1 MSEIINNVS
10 QERQDKLKKLI
21 HRLHNGEDQAT
32 IEAEF
37 KADFAY
43 VTGAEI
49 AQMEYNL
56 VQEGIS
62 IDEIQ
67 SLCDIHASL
76 FQGSIQQMHDNVLT
90 INPLTEFEEENEA
103 FRFVVSAAQAFR
115 KQDLNTLQ
123 VVKAQLGQYLSEL
136 KAIEDHYARKE
147 HILFP
152 YLEKGGDFVISK
164 VMWGVDNKIRK
175 SIREAEKALEG
186 DNLKAIIKTFDQ
198 AVTMIDDMITKE
210 NRVLFP
216 MLRDKLTENQFK
228 EIARSLRDEGA
239 SSFQEPQP
247 DTQIPTD
254 LPEEV
259 MAMSMGF
266 LTRAQT
272 DAIFNALPFDLT
284 FVNAD
289 NKVQYVSQGKD
300 RIFDR
305 PFSVIGR
312 SVDLCHPPQSV
323 HVVMQI
329 VDDLRTGRK
338 DHEDFWINFKGR
350 MVYIRYYA
358 VRDKAGTFLGTL
370 EVTQDIGPI
379 RDLHGEKRLMS

>member
-10 QERQDKLKKLI
+10 KERQEKLKTLI
-21 HRLHNGEDQAT
+21 HRLHHGEDQAT
-32 IEAEF
+32 VEAEF

-49 AQMEYNL
+49 AQMEFNL
-56 VQEGIS
+56 VQEGVS
-62 IDEIQ
+62 IEEIQ
-67 SLCDIHASL
+67 NLCDIHASL
-76 FQGSIQQMHDNVLT
+76 FQGSVQQMHDNVLT
-90 INPLTEFEEENEA
+90 INPLTEFEDENDG
-103 FRFVVSAAQAFR
+103 FKTVITAAKAFR
-115 KQDLNTLQ
+115 KHDQPNPQ
-123 VVKAQLGQYLSEL
+123 IVKAQLDHYLSEL
-136 KAIEDHYARKE
+136 KAVEDHYARKE
-147 HILFP
+147 NILFP

-175 SIREAEKALEG
+175 AIREAEKALESN
-186 DNLKAIIKTFDQ
+186 NLKTITKTFDH

-210 NRVLFP
+210 NKVLFP
-216 MLRDKLTENQFK
+216 MLRDKLSETQFK
-228 EIARSLRDEGA
+228 EIARSLRDD
-239 SSFQEPQP
+239 SSSTYQEPQP
-247 DTQIPTD
+247 TASPTD
-254 LPEEV
+254 LPEEA

-266 LTRAQT
+266 LNLTQMDSILNT
-272 DAIFNALPFDLT
+272 LPFDMT

-329 VDDLRTGRK
+329 VDDLRSGRK

-358 VRDKAGTFLGTL
+358 VRDQAGTFLGTL

-379 RDLHGEKRLMS
+379 RELQGEKRLMS

>member
-10 QERQDKLKKLI
+10 KERQDKLKKLI
-21 HRLHNGEDQAT
+21 TRLHNGEDQAT
-32 IEAEF
+32 VEAEF
-37 KADFAY
+37 KTDFAY

-49 AQMEYNL
+49 AQMEFNL
-56 VQEGIS
+56 VQEGVS
-62 IDEIQ
+62 VEEIQ
-67 SLCDIHASL
+67 NLCDIHASL
-76 FQGSIQQMHDNVLT
+76 FQGSVQQMHDNVLT

-103 FRFVVSAAQAFR
+103 FKFVVSAAKAFR
-115 KQDLNTLQ
+115 KQDLKTIP
-123 VVKAQLGQYLSEL
+123 VVKAQLSHYLEEL

-147 HILFP
+147 NILFP

-175 SIREAEKALEG
+175 AIREAEKALEG
-186 DNLKAIIKTFDQ
+186 DNLKTITKAFDH
-198 AVTMIDDMITKE
+198 ALTMIDDMITKE

-216 MLRDKLTENQFK
+216 MLRDKLSENQFK

-239 SSFQEPQP
+239 STYQEPQ
-247 DTQIPTD
+247 DTAAVSSD
-254 LPEEV
+254 LPEEA

-266 LTRAQT
+266 LNLTQMDSILNT
-272 DAIFNALPFDLT
+272 LPIDMT

-329 VDDLRTGRK
+329 VDDLRAGRK
-338 DHEDFWINFKGR
+338 DHEDFWINFRGR
-350 MVYIRYYA
+350 MVYIRYFA

-379 RDLHGEKRLMS
+379 RDLQGEKRLMS

>member
-21 HRLHNGEDQAT
+21 HQLHNGEDQAT
-32 IEAEF
+32 VEAEF

-56 VQEGIS
+56 VQEGVS
-62 IDEIQ
+62 IEEIQ
-67 SLCDIHASL
+67 NLCDIHASL

-115 KQDLNTLQ
+115 KQDLKTLQ
-123 VVKAQLGQYLSEL
+123 VVTAQLGQYLSEL

-175 SIREAEKALEG
+175 AIREAEKALEG

-228 EIARSLRDEGA
+228 EIARSLRDEGT
-239 SSFQEPQP
+239 SSYQEPQT

-266 LTRAQT
+266 LNLSQM

-329 VDDLRTGRK
+329 VDDLRAGRK

>member
-10 QERQDKLKKLI
+10 KERQDKLKKLI
-21 HRLHNGEDQAT
+21 TRLHNGEDQAT
-32 IEAEF
+32 VEAEF
-37 KADFAY
+37 KTDFAY

-49 AQMEYNL
+49 AQMEFNL
-56 VQEGIS
+56 VQEGVS
-62 IDEIQ
+62 VEEIQ
-67 SLCDIHASL
+67 NLCDIHASL
-76 FQGSIQQMHDNVLT
+76 FQGSVQQMHDNVLT
-90 INPLTEFEEENEA
+90 MNPLTEFEEENEA
-103 FRFVVSAAQAFR
+103 FRFVVSAAKAFR
-115 KQDLNTLQ
+115 KQDLKTLP
-123 VVKAQLGQYLSEL
+123 VVKAQLNHYLEEL

-147 HILFP
+147 NILFP

-175 SIREAEKALEG
+175 AIREAEKALEG
-186 DNLKAIIKTFDQ
+186 DNLKTITKTFDH

-216 MLRDKLTENQFK
+216 MLRDKLSENQFK
-228 EIARSLRDEGA
+228 EIARSLRDDSA
-239 SSFQEPQP
+239 STYQEPQA
-247 DTQIPTD
+247 TAAVASD
-254 LPEEV
+254 LPEEA

-266 LTRAQT
+266 LNLTQM
-272 DAIFNALPFDLT
+272 DAILNTLPIDMT

-329 VDDLRTGRK
+329 VDDLRAGRK
-338 DHEDFWINFKGR
+338 DHEDFWINFRGR
-350 MVYIRYYA
+350 MVYIRYFA

-379 RDLHGEKRLMS
+379 RDLQGEKRLMS

>member
-10 QERQDKLKKLI
+10 KERQDKLKKLI
-21 HRLHNGEDQAT
+21 TRLHNGEDQAT
-32 IEAEF
+32 VEAEF
-37 KADFAY
+37 KTDFAY

-49 AQMEYNL
+49 AQMEFNL
-56 VQEGIS
+56 VQEGVS
-62 IDEIQ
+62 VEEIQ
-67 SLCDIHASL
+67 NLCDIHASL
-76 FQGSIQQMHDNVLT
+76 FQGSVQQMHDNVLT

-103 FRFVVSAAQAFR
+103 FRFVVSAAKAFR
-115 KQDLNTLQ
+115 KQDLKTLP
-123 VVKAQLGQYLSEL
+123 VVRAQLSHYLEEL

-147 HILFP
+147 NILFP

-175 SIREAEKALEG
+175 AIREAEKALEG
-186 DNLKAIIKTFDQ
+186 DNLKTITKTFDH

-216 MLRDKLTENQFK
+216 MLRDKLSENQFK
-228 EIARSLRDEGA
+228 EIARSLRDDSA
-239 SSFQEPQP
+239 STYQEPQASAAVAS
-247 DTQIPTD
+247 D
-254 LPEEV
+254 LPEEA

-266 LTRAQT
+266 LNLTQM
-272 DAIFNALPFDLT
+272 DAILNTLPIDMT

-329 VDDLRTGRK
+329 VDDLRAGRK
-338 DHEDFWINFKGR
+338 DHEDFWINFRGR
-350 MVYIRYYA
+350 MVYIRYFA

-379 RDLHGEKRLMS
+379 RDLQGEKRLMS

>member
-10 QERQDKLKKLI
+10 QERQNKLKKLI
-21 HRLHNGEDQAT
+21 QRLHNGEDQAT
-32 IEAEF
+32 VEAEF

-56 VQEGIS
+56 VQEGVS
-62 IDEIQ
+62 VEEIQ
-67 SLCDIHASL
+67 NLCDIHASL
-76 FQGSIQQMHDNVLT
+76 FQGSVQQMHDNVLT
-90 INPLTEFEEENEA
+90 INPLTEFEEENDA
-103 FRFVVSAAQAFR
+103 FKFVVSAAQAFR
-115 KQDLNTLQ
+115 KQDLKTIP
-123 VVKAQLGQYLSEL
+123 VVKAQLSHYLSEL

-147 HILFP
+147 NILFP

-175 SIREAEKALEG
+175 AIREAEKALEG
-186 DNLKAIIKTFDQ
+186 DNLKAITKTFDH

-216 MLRDKLTENQFK
+216 MLRDKLSENQFK
-228 EIARSLRDEGA
+228 EIARSLRDESA
-239 SSFQEPQP
+239 SSYQEPQAASPISQELP
-247 DTQIPTD
+247 D
-254 LPEEV
+254 EV

-266 LTRAQT
+266 LNLAQM
-272 DAIFNALPFDLT
+272 DAIFNSLPFDLT

-338 DHEDFWINFKGR
+338 EHEDFWINFKGR

-358 VRDKAGTFLGTL
+358 VRDKDGSFLGTL

-379 RDLHGEKRLMS
+379 RDLQGEKRLMS

>member
-10 QERQDKLKKLI
+10 KERQDKLKKLI
-21 HRLHNGEDQAT
+21 TRLHNGEDQAT
-32 IEAEF
+32 VEAEF
-37 KADFAY
+37 KTDFAY

-49 AQMEYNL
+49 AQMEFNL
-56 VQEGIS
+56 VQEGVS
-62 IDEIQ
+62 VEEIQ
-67 SLCDIHASL
+67 NLCDIHASL
-76 FQGSIQQMHDNVLT
+76 FQGSVQQMHDNVLT

-103 FRFVVSAAQAFR
+103 FRFVVSAAKAFR
-115 KQDLNTLQ
+115 KQDLKTLP
-123 VVKAQLGQYLSEL
+123 VVRAQLSHYLEEL

-147 HILFP
+147 NILFP

-175 SIREAEKALEG
+175 AIREAEKALEG
-186 DNLKAIIKTFDQ
+186 DNLKTITKTFDH

-216 MLRDKLTENQFK
+216 MLRDKLSENQFK
-228 EIARSLRDEGA
+228 EIARSLRDDSA
-239 SSFQEPQP
+239 STYQEPQA
-247 DTQIPTD
+247 TAAVASD
-254 LPEEV
+254 LPEEA

-266 LTRAQT
+266 LNLTQM
-272 DAIFNALPFDLT
+272 DAILNTLPIDMT

-329 VDDLRTGRK
+329 VDDLRAGRK
-338 DHEDFWINFKGR
+338 DHEDFWINFRGR
-350 MVYIRYYA
+350 MVYIRYFA

-379 RDLHGEKRLMS
+379 RDLQGEKRLMS

>member
-10 QERQDKLKKLI
+10 KERQDKLKKLI
-21 HRLHNGEDQAT
+21 QRLHHGEDQAT
-32 IEAEF
+32 VEAEF

-56 VQEGIS
+56 VQEGVS
-62 IDEIQ
+62 VEEIQ
-67 SLCDIHASL
+67 NLCDIHASL
-76 FQGSIQQMHDNVLT
+76 FQGSVQQMHDNVLT
-90 INPLTEFEEENEA
+90 INPLTEFEEENDAFKFVVKAARA
-103 FRFVVSAAQAFR
+103 FRN
-115 KQDLNTLQ
+115 QDLKTISI
-123 VVKAQLGQYLSEL
+123 VKAQLSHYLSEL

-147 HILFP
+147 NILFP

-175 SIREAEKALEG
+175 AIREAEKALEG
-186 DNLKAIIKTFDQ
+186 DNLKTITKSFDH
-198 AVTMIDDMITKE
+198 ALTMIDDMITKE

-216 MLRDKLTENQFK
+216 MLRDKLNEAQFK
-228 EIARSLRDEGA
+228 EIAHSLRDDSA
-239 SSFQEPQP
+239 STYQEPQDP
-247 DTQIPTD
+247 SSTTSD
-254 LPEEV
+254 LPEEA

-266 LTRAQT
+266 LNLTQLDSILNT
-272 DAIFNALPFDLT
+272 LPFDMT

-289 NKVQYVSQGKD
+289 NKVQFVSQGKD

-329 VDDLRTGRK
+329 VEDLRAGRK
-338 DHEDFWINFKGR
+338 DHEDFWINFRGR

-358 VRDKAGTFLGTL
+358 VRDKSGTFLGTL

-379 RDLHGEKRLMS
+379 RDLQGEKRLMS

>member
-10 QERQDKLKKLI
+10 KERQDKLKTLI

-32 IEAEF
+32 VEAEF

-49 AQMEYNL
+49 AEMERNL
-56 VQEGIS
+56 VQEGVS
-62 IDEIQ
+62 IEEIQ
-67 SLCDIHASL
+67 NLCDIHASL

-90 INPLTEFEEENEA
+90 INPLTEFEEENNAFKLVINAAKA
-103 FRFVVSAAQAFR
+103 FRNQEL
-115 KQDLNTLQ
+115 KTLN
-123 VVKAQLGQYLSEL
+123 VVKAQLSDYLTEL
-136 KAIEDHYARKE
+136 KAIENHYARKE
-147 HILFP
+147 NILFP

-175 SIREAEKALEG
+175 AIREAEKALEK
-186 DNLKAIIKTFDQ
+186 DNLKTITKTFDH

-216 MLRDKLTENQFK
+216 MLRDKLNETQFK
-228 EIARSLRDEGA
+228 EIARSLRDDSA
-239 SSFQEPQP
+239 SSYQEPQP
-247 DTQIPTD
+247 TSVPSD
-254 LPEEV
+254 LPEEAL
-259 MAMSMGF
+259 AMSMGF
-266 LTRAQT
+266 LNLTQMDSILNT
-272 DAIFNALPFDLT
+272 LPFDMT

-329 VDDLRTGRK
+329 VDDLRAGRK

-358 VRDKAGTFLGTL
+358 VRDQAGTFLGTL

-379 RDLHGEKRLMS
+379 RDLQGEKRLMS

>member
-1 MSEIINNVS
+1 MSEIINNIS
-10 QERQDKLKKLI
+10 KERQDKLKTLI
-21 HRLHNGEDQAT
+21 RRLHNGEDQAT
-32 IEAEF
+32 VEAEF

-49 AQMEYNL
+49 AEMEYNL
-56 VQEGIS
+56 VQEGVS

-67 SLCDIHASL
+67 NLCDIHASL
-76 FQGSIQQMHDNVLT
+76 FQGSVQQMHDNVLT
-90 INPLTEFEEENEA
+90 INPLTEFEEENDAFTFVINAAKA
-103 FRFVVSAAQAFR
+103 FRN
-115 KQDLNTLQ
+115 QDLKTLS
-123 VVKAQLGQYLSEL
+123 VVKAQLSHYLSEL

-147 HILFP
+147 NILFP

-175 SIREAEKALEG
+175 AIREAEKALDG
-186 DNLKAIIKTFDQ
+186 DNLKTITKSFDH
-198 AVTMIDDMITKE
+198 ALTMIDDMITKE

-216 MLRDKLTENQFK
+216 MLRDKLNEAQFK
-228 EIARSLRDEGA
+228 EIARSLRDDSA
-239 SSFQEPQP
+239 STYQESQEASPAP
-247 DTQIPTD
+247 SD
-254 LPEEV
+254 LPEEA

-266 LTRAQT
+266 LNLTQMDSILNT
-272 DAIFNALPFDLT
+272 LPFDMT

-329 VDDLRTGRK
+329 VEDLRAGRK
-338 DHEDFWINFKGR
+338 DHEDFWINFRGR

-358 VRDKAGTFLGTL
+358 VRDKSGTFLGTL

-379 RDLHGEKRLMS
+379 RDLQGEKRLMS